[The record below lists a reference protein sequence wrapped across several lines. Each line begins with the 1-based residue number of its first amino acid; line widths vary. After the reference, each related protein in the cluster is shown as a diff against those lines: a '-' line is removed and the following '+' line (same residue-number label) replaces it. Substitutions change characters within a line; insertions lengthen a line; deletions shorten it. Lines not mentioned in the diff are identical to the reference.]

1 VVRMIE
7 ELKIDLEKLDKEL
20 LKIYN
25 NKKRNLE
32 KLIEEHIHEVIENE
46 LES

>member
-1 VVRMIE
+1 MIE